1 MENPTTTTV
10 TMPAHMLPKQP
21 TETTIES
28 VLQAPRPAAK
38 HHIFQVSKPMKQPSI
53 QPSRQT
59 TKTMVERE
67 PQYHSF
73 VYDSGN
79 ETTKIQIKLPTEQRY
94 DCIATTHNA
103 LIQNC
108 WKIIDK

>member
-28 VLQAPRPAAK
+28 ALQAPRSLRQQIPPAP
-38 HHIFQVSKPMKQPSI
+38 KPVKQTLAPQPTRQPS
-53 QPSRQT
+53 
-59 TKTMVERE
+59 KKLVEPE
-67 PQYHSF
+67 LQYHSF

-79 ETTKIQIKLPTEQRY
+79 ETTKIQIKLPSEQRY
-94 DCIATTHNA
+94 EQKRTIKKGR
-103 LIQNC
+103 L
-108 WKIIDK
+108 